1 MNPTNT
7 RSAIAAEARA
17 ALARK
22 GQSAAWLAEDAGI
35 SKAALSRK
43 LRGEVSFTVE
53 ELVLVAEALAVEP
66 DALLPRSV
74 QYATTDRPAP
84 KEAS

>member
-7 RSAIAAEARA
+7 RSAIAAEVRA

-22 GQSAAWLAEDAGI
+22 GQSAAWLAVEAGI

-53 ELVLVAEALAVEP
+53 ELVLVADALDVEP
-66 DALLPRSV
+66 DALLPRTGV
-74 QYATTDRPAP
+74 AA
-84 KEAS
+84 